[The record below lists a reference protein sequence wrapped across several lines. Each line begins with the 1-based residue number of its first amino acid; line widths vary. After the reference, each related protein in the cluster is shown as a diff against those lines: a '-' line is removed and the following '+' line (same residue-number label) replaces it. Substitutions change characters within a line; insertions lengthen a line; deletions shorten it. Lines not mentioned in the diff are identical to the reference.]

1 MANPKDIGGGLLDFI
16 DVTIDRITGNI
27 QAGTDENTAKVAI
40 LNQAADRI
48 RTETELR
55 RAREIQM
62 MQIIKIVTFA
72 VLIILF
78 IIVVSKYIVPL
89 AKK

>member
-1 MANPKDIGGGLLDFI
+1 MANLKDIGGGLLDFI
-16 DVTIDRITGNI
+16 DVTVDRITGNI

-78 IIVVSKYIVPL
+78 IIVVSKYVVPL